1 LSKGDDQIF
10 FKTLASSGINWANT
24 EKAYSTVMSYESKD
38 FLKSFVKFLAD
49 SDISEPKVLSEFYIE
64 FYLADLQM
72 QRNHFY

>member
-1 LSKGDDQIF
+1 
-10 FKTLASSGINWANT
+10 
-24 EKAYSTVMSYESKD
+24 MSYESKD

-49 SDISEPKVLSEFYIE
+49 SDISEPKVLSKFYIE